1 MNILMSTGRFLL
13 RGLRNSAF
21 FTTPLPPADQ
31 ICEILLGAREC
42 LVPALV
48 SGSGEQASS
57 VRLTPAQQQVWE
69 ELVASLT
76 GRGSGGG

>member
-1 MNILMSTGRFLL
+1 MNILLSTGKFLL

-31 ICEILLGAREC
+31 IREILLGARER
-42 LVPALV
+42 LAPALV
-48 SGSGEQASS
+48 PGSREQTGAS
-57 VRLTPAQQQVWE
+57 RLTPAQQRIWE

-76 GRGSGGG
+76 GRE